1 MSEAI
6 LVALITGGLS
16 LAGVIVTCLATA
28 KKNET
33 AMKVTQAVTDTKIEE
48 LTQLEQTLSG
58 MWEGEAHDAFHGTYG
73 QNEQKMLMFVN
84 ALENYFLTLNE
95 IAVKYN
101 NAEAKNIQ
109 TAQS

>member
-1 MSEAI
+1 MAEFQ
-6 LVALITGGLS
+6 
-16 LAGVIVTCLATA
+16 VTSTELQSKAA
-28 KKNET
+28 ELQQISKQ
-33 AMKVTQAVTDTKIEE
+33 MRTKIEE
-48 LTQLEQTLSG
+48 LGQLEQTLSG
-58 MWEGEAHDAFHGTYG
+58 MWEGEAHDAFHNGYG

-84 ALENYFLTLNE
+84 ALENYFLALNE

>member
-1 MSEAI
+1 MAEFQ
-6 LVALITGGLS
+6 
-16 LAGVIVTCLATA
+16 VTS
-28 KKNET
+28 NEVQT
-33 AMKVTQAVTDTKIEE
+33 KAAELQQISKQMRTKIEE

-58 MWEGEAHDAFHGTYG
+58 MWEGEAHDAFHGTYS

>member
-1 MSEAI
+1 MAEFQ
-6 LVALITGGLS
+6 
-16 LAGVIVTCLATA
+16 VTSTEVQNKATELQQIS
-28 KKNET
+28 KQ
-33 AMKVTQAVTDTKIEE
+33 MRTKIEE
-48 LTQLEQTLSG
+48 LSQLEQTLAG
-58 MWEGEAHDAFHGTYG
+58 MWEGEAHDAFHNAYG

-101 NAEAKNIQ
+101 NSEAKNVQ

>member
-1 MSEAI
+1 MAEFQVTSTE
-6 LVALITGGLS
+6 VQNKS
-16 LAGVIVTCLATA
+16 LELQQIA
-28 KKNET
+28 KQ
-33 AMKVTQAVTDTKIEE
+33 MRTKIEE
-48 LTQLEQTLSG
+48 LGQLEQTLAG
-58 MWEGEAHDAFHGTYG
+58 MWEGEAHDAFHNGYG

-84 ALENYFLTLNE
+84 ALENYFLALNE

>member
-1 MSEAI
+1 MAEFQ
-6 LVALITGGLS
+6 
-16 LAGVIVTCLATA
+16 VTR
-28 KKNET
+28 NEVQT
-33 AMKVTQAVTDTKIEE
+33 KAAELQQISKQMRTKIEE

-109 TAQS
+109 TAQSGHLLQVHAKYLSVS